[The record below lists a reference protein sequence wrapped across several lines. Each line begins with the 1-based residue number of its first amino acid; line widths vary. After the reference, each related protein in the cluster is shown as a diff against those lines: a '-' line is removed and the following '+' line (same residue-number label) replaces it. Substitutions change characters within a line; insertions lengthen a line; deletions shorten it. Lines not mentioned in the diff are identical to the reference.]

1 MIKAKLIKC
10 ALCLLSFRNTIPIP
24 IAEGEIKRV
33 TKDTFVAPA
42 RFKILKN
49 SEYANAV
56 VRTAKLIVARI
67 AALFGSVNLEG
78 ISINKVRAV
87 I

>member
-1 MIKAKLIKC
+1 MIKAKPIKC
-10 ALCLLSFRNTIPIP
+10 ALCRLSCKNNPIQ

-42 RFKILKN
+42 RSKILKN
-49 SEYANAV
+49 SKYANAV
-56 VRTAKLIVARI
+56 DRTAKPIVARI
-67 AALFGSVNLEG
+67 AALFGSVNLQG
-78 ISINKVRAV
+78 VSIKKVRAV

>member
-1 MIKAKLIKC
+1 MIKAKPIKC
-10 ALCLLSFRNTIPIP
+10 ALCRLSCKNNSIQ

-42 RFKILKN
+42 RSKILKN
-49 SEYANAV
+49 SKYANAV
-56 VRTAKLIVARI
+56 DRTAKPIVARI
-67 AALFGSVNLEG
+67 AALFGSVNLQG
-78 ISINKVRAV
+78 VSIKKVRAV